1 MSWKDLADRKTK
13 SHQPTVRQQKI
24 PIYRLEWPKLKA
36 VLEKIFPEQIFEKK
50 LVSLYLLVESRA
62 SITP

>member
-36 VLEKIFPEQIFEKK
+36 VLEKIFPEQIFKNF
-50 LVSLYLLVESRA
+50 VSLYLLVESRA